1 MYNLWNEI
9 ESLEPEPIDDYYSS
23 DIKNLLKQCLMK
35 KLEDRPDTFKLLQEN
50 EFLKRSLKRIKIGD
64 IKPFEPHI

>member
-1 MYNLWNEI
+1 
-9 ESLEPEPIDDYYSS
+9 
-23 DIKNLLKQCLMK
+23 MK

-64 IKPFEPHI
+64 IKPFEPHIQERLDPEKAYTNYLSG